1 LIKTQRLPESIKLAE
16 IVKYLRFIFGA
27 VVDKEQIQIKINNI
41 TNHLKQCGISN
52 IERLFL
58 NEDRKDLRAMLKQL
72 EAKEKDNSNDRF
84 A

>member
-1 LIKTQRLPESIKLAE
+1 LIKTQRLPEAIKLAE